1 MLKAVILTPQHKE
14 SNPRN
19 NPLSTSRFLQ
29 VPHHIDIY
37 MKPIKLQAISERK
50 KKKNQTQNPQ
60 LHGDINA
67 NNRYNTNYY
76 LNLNTY
82 LELQKNLS
90 RLE

>member
-50 KKKNQTQNPQ
+50 KKKTKHKNHNCMETLMQIT
-60 LHGDINA
+60 DIIPIIIL
-67 NNRYNTNYY
+67 T
-76 LNLNTY
+76 
-82 LELQKNLS
+82 
-90 RLE
+90 